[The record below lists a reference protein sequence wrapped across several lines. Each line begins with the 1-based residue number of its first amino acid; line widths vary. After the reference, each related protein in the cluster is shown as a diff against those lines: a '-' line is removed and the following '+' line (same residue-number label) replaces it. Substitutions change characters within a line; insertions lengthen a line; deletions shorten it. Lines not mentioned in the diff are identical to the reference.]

1 MDLSDIQPP
10 IYKERGPAPTG
21 VCSRWMGTSPCGAA
35 GSHHVI
41 WDSDLTNGCVCPAHV
56 TETRERWVYIGLHP
70 YTADCVAFTEGEAD
84 WNPSLDRCC
93 RPAPDPLAAMAHAE
107 VAR

>member
-10 IYKERGPAPTG
+10 IYDDLGPAPTG

-35 GSHHVI
+35 GDHHVI
-41 WDSDLTNGCVCPAHV
+41 WDNDLTNGCVCPAHV
-56 TETRERWVYIGLHP
+56 EEVRQRWVYVGLHS
-70 YTADCVAFTEGEAD
+70 YTADCVAFTKGQAE

-93 RPAPDPLAAMAHAE
+93 RPAAAASVAAVAE
-107 VAR
+107 AVR